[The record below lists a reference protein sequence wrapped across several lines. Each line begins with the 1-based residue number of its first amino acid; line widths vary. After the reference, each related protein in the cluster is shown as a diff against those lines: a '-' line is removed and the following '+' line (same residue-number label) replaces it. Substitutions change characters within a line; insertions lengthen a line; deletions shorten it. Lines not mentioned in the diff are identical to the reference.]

1 MTKTVVHFILR
12 KPVMFERYEPVGS
25 CARVKLHSSDKE

>member
-1 MTKTVVHFILR
+1 MTKTLVHFILR
-12 KPVMFERYEPVGS
+12 KSVMFDEPIGS